1 MIDLNVRTAA
11 AAWTEQAEE
20 RKRQRARTASGS
32 KAKPLWE
39 EDGKKRSLLDKYVSE
54 CLCVC
59 VCLCLCV
66 CVCALAHVCEA
77 LQLPQVTTV
86 YGVFLL
92 LLQSP
97 CLCLPCWLIHC
108 HALRHALVRYP
119 TYILVITAPLLK
131 TVYLQNFDHRST

>member
-59 VCLCLCV
+59 VCACACV
-66 CVCALAHVCEA
+66 CVCVRSRMFVRPCNCLKLQQYMESFCCFCSRHVCA
-77 LQLPQVTTV
+77 
-86 YGVFLL
+86 
-92 LLQSP
+92 
-97 CLCLPCWLIHC
+97 CL
-108 HALRHALVRYP
+108 AG
-119 TYILVITAPLLK
+119 
-131 TVYLQNFDHRST
+131 